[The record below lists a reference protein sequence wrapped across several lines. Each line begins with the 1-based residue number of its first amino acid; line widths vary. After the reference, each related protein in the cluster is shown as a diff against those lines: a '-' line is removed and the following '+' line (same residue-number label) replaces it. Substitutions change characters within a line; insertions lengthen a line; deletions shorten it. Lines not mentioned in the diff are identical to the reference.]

1 MLVLRKIL
9 RMYSTID
16 PYMKT
21 CLECGLL
28 AVLGEMICKFYFI
41 VTLNLYV
48 VFPIYNVII
57 KMQIMSVK
65 IVEQQKQKMIFG
77 LIL

>member
-1 MLVLRKIL
+1 
-9 RMYSTID
+9 MYSTID
-16 PYMKT
+16 PYTKT

-48 VFPIYNVII
+48 VFPIYVII